1 MYAGC
6 VYHLPGLGEVIMPP
20 SVDPLAALG
29 ELERRYNGPV
39 PEPLRQAAQLGSAE
53 LSRLRHAEAE
63 ATFLKTLLRDQI
75 RLIRRR
81 RIAGSFH
88 PSLLADLRLYR
99 RRWRHWR
106 LRVMAAQT
114 ALSAENGSASI
125 AAE

>member
-1 MYAGC
+1 M
-6 VYHLPGLGEVIMPP
+6 LP
-20 SVDPLAALG
+20 SVNPLAALG

-39 PEPLRQAAQLGSAE
+39 PVPLRQAAQLGSAE
-53 LSRLRHAEAE
+53 LARLRHAEAE
-63 ATFLKTLLRDQI
+63 AAFLKTLLRGQV

-81 RIAGSFH
+81 RDAGSFH

-106 LRVMAAQT
+106 RRVLAAQA
-114 ALSAENGSASI
+114 ALSAQHARAAV

>member
-1 MYAGC
+1 M
-6 VYHLPGLGEVIMPP
+6 LPSI
-20 SVDPLAALG
+20 DPLAALS

-63 ATFLKTLLRDQI
+63 AAFLKTHLRDQI
-75 RLIRRR
+75 QLIRRR
-81 RIAGSFH
+81 RAAGSFH

>member
-1 MYAGC
+1 M
-6 VYHLPGLGEVIMPP
+6 LPAI
-20 SVDPLAALG
+20 DPLAALG

-63 ATFLKTLLRDQI
+63 AAFLKTLLHDQV
-75 RLIRRR
+75 RLIRQRR
-81 RIAGSFH
+81 AAGGFDA
-88 PSLLADLRLYR
+88 SLLADLRLYR

-106 LRVMAAQT
+106 RRVMAAQAALPGRT
-114 ALSAENGSASI
+114 ALI

>member
-1 MYAGC
+1 M
-6 VYHLPGLGEVIMPP
+6 LP

-39 PEPLRQAAQLGSAE
+39 PEPLRQAAQLGSAD
-53 LSRLRHAEAE
+53 LARLRHAEAE
-63 ATFLKTLLRDQI
+63 AAFLKTLLLDQL

-81 RIAGSFH
+81 RAAGSIH

-106 LRVMAAQT
+106 QRVMAAQA
-114 ALSAENGSASI
+114 ALSAQNAGGAI
-125 AAE
+125 AAEIAATQRQ

>member
-1 MYAGC
+1 M
-6 VYHLPGLGEVIMPP
+6 LPSI
-20 SVDPLAALG
+20 DPLAALS

-63 ATFLKTLLRDQI
+63 AAFLKTHLRDQI
-75 RLIRRR
+75 QLIRRR
-81 RIAGSFH
+81 RAAGSVH

-106 LRVMAAQT
+106 RRAMAAQA
-114 ALSAENGSASI
+114 ALSARNVSAAI

>member
-1 MYAGC
+1 M
-6 VYHLPGLGEVIMPP
+6 LPSI
-20 SVDPLAALG
+20 DPLAALG

-39 PEPLRQAAQLGSAE
+39 PAPLRQAAQLGSAE

-63 ATFLKTLLRDQI
+63 AAFLKTLLRDQV

-81 RIAGSFH
+81 RAAGNFH

-106 LRVMAAQT
+106 RRMAAAQA
-114 ALSAENGSASI
+114 ALSAQNAVPA